1 MPFKRNF
8 PPRLHYRSLR
18 MKGFKTNQAQAH
30 GLEKRLHHILE
41 EKAPFLKR
49 IQKMSLHQSR
59 SLLAECVELIRKQNR
74 QLQKNYRKDVRNE
87 RRFRKLNRKLLSHR
101 SHSLFLKKSFNG
113 LKSSICEHFDGQTQI
128 NTDEGSLNSKL
139 ILMRMLAKGN
149 LKEAEECLKI
159 TRNILG
165 YHFGQV
171 RRKNRSK
178 RRLPKSPFERAIWEF
193 FNSMEIHK
201 SDSKKDKNDIKKVT
215 RPKGPY
221 KVPKKKDLSSK
232 SPKVLGDEHNFNIS
246 LKEYNFK
253 RMNKF
258 KLSNESIKDSVNNSV
273 EDKEAFKVYHTRSA
287 DDFPESKVKI
297 KVYPREKSERN
308 KMGES
313 GELWYRR
320 ETPYTVS
327 KELEIKPKNNKFR
340 NKSDFKGESQES
352 SLEKRKIIEQR
363 DLKVRNRKKNGG
375 KPLKKSIIS
384 TDISKRKFPKKRKW
398 LGSHKRSQRK
408 STTSQEE
415 PSKHDQTQHV
425 EESITEKDSTKI
437 TAKPSKSHYRSFTY
451 EKLKSAYRSSSLD
464 SKRHITPIKRK
475 EKSDESLPKANEH
488 IPSNYFE
495 VTSKFNP
502 PISESHIF
510 NKSSLPFL
518 TRKVSTLFGI
528 PSSKSMDVVGR
539 SSAKPQLPMSSVATE
554 IIKRL
559 YEQRI
564 LSLEEPRRFHRKID
578 HTRLHSNSFLG
589 KISRYRPW
597 DQMHAVL
604 GDLLGKYREWSE
616 NAKTPEEAHKFK
628 KILKWRYIHN
638 VQKLLHNHVKQ
649 LKMEMDGGR
658 SETGSRRSTTSLR
671 SMRASYQ
678 SPYNFGSFAVLKKS
692 SETETSPIRP
702 LHENFIR
709 TQIDYLRSRI
719 FDKDVERMERMIMGR
734 HVPMKEEDLEIFKK
748 YRFDPQHFNILILSI
763 GRAMSDER
771 YEEKL
776 PILERNFQFIT
787 HQLQVLSRER
797 RIQKM
802 QVKKYLKRAEE
813 EVASKTSG
821 DSYQYDRTDFN
832 EAFLEKRREVWASYI
847 AKQEKTP
854 TELVLEAVRKQK
866 RKAQIAQRKEER
878 EQRKKQDPKTLKKR
892 RSPSALYRAPRRT
905 HREQQVIEDM
915 QHELEATKSKCSAT
929 SFCCRQCCRCGLF
942 WTQRCSEGSTDE
954 SAEHICPA

>member
-1 MPFKRNF
+1 
-8 PPRLHYRSLR
+8 
-18 MKGFKTNQAQAH
+18 
-30 GLEKRLHHILE
+30 
-41 EKAPFLKR
+41 
-49 IQKMSLHQSR
+49 MSLHQSR

-320 ETPYTVS
+320 ETPYT
-327 KELEIKPKNNKFR
+327 
-340 NKSDFKGESQES
+340 
-352 SLEKRKIIEQR
+352 
-363 DLKVRNRKKNGG
+363 
-375 KPLKKSIIS
+375 
-384 TDISKRKFPKKRKW
+384 RKW